1 MHRPMSKYYKKA
13 ILKAKVKNK
22 RLQHSRLQ
30 VVMLSA
36 EKTDSK

>member
-1 MHRPMSKYYKKA
+1 MSKYYKKSYF
-13 ILKAKVKNK
+13 KGESKNK